1 MTGWVPSAGSL
12 KKPGPYASPWLGLGL
27 GLGLGLAGA
36 VRLPLLG
43 EGARVRARVMAR
55 VMARVKVEW

>member
-1 MTGWVPSAGSL
+1 M
-12 KKPGPYASPWLGLGL
+12 
-27 GLGLGLAGA
+27 AGA